1 MPRTIRTKI
10 NTMKMKK
17 KKKRILKISDILN
30 VKKREKKYL

>member
-10 NTMKMKK
+10 NTMKMK